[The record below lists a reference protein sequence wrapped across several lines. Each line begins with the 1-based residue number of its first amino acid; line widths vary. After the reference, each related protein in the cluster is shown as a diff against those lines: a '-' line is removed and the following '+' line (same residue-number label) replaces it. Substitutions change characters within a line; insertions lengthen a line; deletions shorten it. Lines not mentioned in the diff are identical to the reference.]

1 MAKACTPANIYGPFE
16 HTLFLGCSIKG
27 FNCTV
32 GWNEQTTSI
41 SVDLIEDPCVPPDD
55 DPKVYYPKPGL
66 RKEWKKADPGFEE
79 YQPTIGAPV
88 YFRFGD
94 FEFAGVVQSW
104 MKKDDSNGLG
114 QYNVN
119 ISDPRFILQNT
130 QIILI

>member
-1 MAKACTPANIYGPFE
+1 MAKACTPANIYGPFTQ
-16 HTLFLGCSIKG
+16 TLFLGCSVRS

-32 GWNEQTTSI
+32 GWNEQTTSL
-41 SVDLIEDPCVPPDD
+41 SVDLIEDPCAGN
-55 DPKVYYPKPGL
+55 KVYYPYPGAT
-66 RKEWKKADPGFEE
+66 RTWTQADPGFEA

-88 YFRFGD
+88 YFKFGE

-104 MKKDDSNGLG
+104 MKKDDSGGLG

-130 QIILI
+130 QVII